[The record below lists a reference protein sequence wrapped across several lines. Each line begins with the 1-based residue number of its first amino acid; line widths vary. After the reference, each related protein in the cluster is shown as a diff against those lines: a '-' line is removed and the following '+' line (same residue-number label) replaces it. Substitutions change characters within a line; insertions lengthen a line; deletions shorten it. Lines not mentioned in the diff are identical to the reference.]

1 MHEPLAMRDMRAS
14 RSATAVEMHEMH
26 VDDRSLARLAAGQRG
41 VVTRAQLTAAGLSR
55 SGIAHRVARGR
66 LHPVFRGVFL
76 VGHPV
81 PPPLARETAALL
93 TAGPDAALSH
103 RTAAQLHGLLPNPGP
118 TIHVL
123 LIARRSPRPQSGL
136 HVHTTAALNPAKDLR
151 RVQGLRVTAPLRTL
165 LDLATAA
172 TPTELSRAVQEA
184 QIQRLT
190 THSSLVDAVRDA
202 RGRRGATA
210 LRDAI
215 GARAPT
221 LTRSD
226 AEDRFLSLVAKAQL
240 PAPQT
245 NVRVNPYELD
255 ALWRDQGL
263 TVEIDGFAFHS
274 TRAAFERDRARDA
287 ELQAR
292 GLRVM
297 RVTWR
302 QLVDEPEAVVAR
314 LARALAVAASPT
326 LSPSVRTRMEP

>member
-1 MHEPLAMRDMRAS
+1 MHEPFAMPDVCAS
-14 RSATAVEMHEMH
+14 RSAAAVEMHEMH
-26 VDDRSLARLAAGQRG
+26 VDDRAIVGLAAGQRG
-41 VVTRAQLTAAGLSR
+41 VVTRSQLAAAGLSR
-55 SGIAHRVARGR
+55 SGVAHRVARGR

-93 TAGPDAALSH
+93 AAGPGAVLSH
-103 RTAAQLHGLLPNPGP
+103 RTAAQLHDLLLRPGP
-118 TIHVL
+118 TVHVL
-123 LIARRSPRPQSGL
+123 LVARRSPRPQRGVRI
-136 HVHTTAALNPAKDLR
+136 HHTAALNPAKDLR
-151 RVQGLRVTAPLRTL
+151 SVQGLRVTAPLRTL
-165 LDLATAA
+165 LDLATEA
-172 TPTELSRAVQEA
+172 TPTELARAVQEA
-184 QIQRLT
+184 QIQRLI
-190 THSSLVDAVRDA
+190 THSSLVDAVRSA
-202 RGRRGATA
+202 RGRRGVTA

-215 GARAPT
+215 GARART

-245 NVRVNPYELD
+245 NVRVDPYEVD
-255 ALWRDQGL
+255 TLWRDQGL
-263 TVEIDGFAFHS
+263 IVEIDGFAFHS

-314 LARALAVAASPT
+314 LARALAVAASP
-326 LSPSVRTRMEP
+326 PTRMDP